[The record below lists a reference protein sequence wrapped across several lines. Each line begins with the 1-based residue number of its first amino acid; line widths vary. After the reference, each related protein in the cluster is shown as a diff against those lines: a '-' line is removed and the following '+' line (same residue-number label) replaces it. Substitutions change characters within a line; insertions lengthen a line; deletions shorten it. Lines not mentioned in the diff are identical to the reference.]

1 MHRRID
7 SVPLLKFFNSIARGF
22 TIPLL
27 VARVEYL
34 FGTMG
39 IVIVF
44 KIGPNAYKMY
54 TIIFSYQKNMLML
67 L

>member
-1 MHRRID
+1 
-7 SVPLLKFFNSIARGF
+7 
-22 TIPLL
+22 
-27 VARVEYL
+27 VEYL

-54 TIIFSYQKNMLML
+54 TIIFSYQKTCLCYVRCYYEL
-67 L
+67 